1 LRFIAL
7 FKYMKKLIILFGI
20 LFLVNSV
27 YSETLKPVKIDSA
40 VTISLPASYSKKDT
54 LGQQIF
60 SANNSLGYMIAIRAA
75 NEKGNQPLKEEQDL
89 NSVLKNYIKGIQ
101 SQSQNGSAQN
111 IRDTIV
117 GKLKAKAFT
126 LQTNDGGDIQY
137 RNFLLLYTKD
147 ATYTFEYG
155 FPDSRKDLV
164 KDEAKAY
171 FSSIKISPALHRNAQ
186 YINTSQSMGLHIN
199 SIIEIAGGVL
209 VISLVVWLIVKKRN
223 RDNNEFA

>member
-1 LRFIAL
+1 
-7 FKYMKKLIILFGI
+7 MKKLIILFGI
-20 LFLVNSV
+20 LFSVNAV
-27 YSETLKPVKIDSA
+27 FSETLKPVKIDSV

-54 LGQQIF
+54 LGQEIF

-75 NEKGNQPLKEEQDL
+75 NEKGQPLKEEQDL
-89 NSVLKNYIKGIQ
+89 NSVLKTYIKGIQ

-111 IRDTIV
+111 IRDTVV

-126 LQTNDGGDIQY
+126 LQTNDGGNIQY

-155 FPDSRKDLV
+155 FADARKDLV

-171 FSSIKISPALHRNAQ
+171 FSSLKVSPALHRNAQ
-186 YINTSQSMGLHIN
+186 YINTSQSMGLGTK
-199 SIIEIAGGVL
+199 SIIEIAAGAL
-209 VISLVVWLIVKKRN
+209 VISLVVWLIVRKRN
-223 RDNNEFA
+223 RDNSEFA